1 MRKLEINERAYS
13 HIIDVLSNQ
22 IQTLKL
28 KVKQDVHSFNDS
40 SDFNQISRDVNEA
53 LSEIASI
60 NGDLEALYSAK
71 YYDNEDV

>member
-28 KVKQDVHSFNDS
+28 KVKQDVYSFNDS

-60 NGDLEALYSAK
+60 NSDLEALYSAK
-71 YYDNEDV
+71 YYDDEDV

>member
-28 KVKQDVHSFNDS
+28 KVKQDVYSFNDS